1 MDTETQKN
9 KKVLGYEMT
18 PLQVWRT
25 CTRKIKF
32 KTKAKVRKAA
42 KKSKRADVWFY
53 QCPICEQ
60 WHLTKQNQHKGK
72 RND

>member
-1 MDTETQKN
+1 MQKN
-9 KKVLGYEMT
+9 NKALGYDPT
-18 PLQVWRT
+18 SLQLWRM

-32 KTKAKVRKAA
+32 KTKAKARKAA
-42 KKSKRADVWFY
+42 KQSKRGDVWFY

-72 RND
+72 KE